1 MILPTKHI
9 PENRCILGVGGR
21 LLVLLE
27 REQTVSGLWE
37 SFKRADVAPGSTPSV
52 PFDWFVLALDFL
64 YAVGAVEWN
73 RGLIRKAQP

>member
-37 SFKRADVAPGSTPSV
+37 SLKRADAVPNSTPSV

-73 RGLIRKAQP
+73 RGLIRKTQP

>member
-9 PENRCILGVGGR
+9 PESRCLLGVGGC

-37 SFKRADVAPGSTPSV
+37 AFKRSDTAPGAAPPV
-52 PFDWFVLALDFL
+52 PYDWFILALDFL
-64 YAVGAVEWN
+64 YTVGAVEWN
-73 RGLIRKAQP
+73 RGLIRKLQA

>member
-1 MILPTKHI
+1 
-9 PENRCILGVGGR
+9 VGGR

-37 SFKRADVAPGSTPSV
+37 SFKRANTVLGSAPLVS
-52 PFDWFVLALDFL
+52 FDWFVLALDFL
-64 YAVGAVEWN
+64 YAVGAVEWE